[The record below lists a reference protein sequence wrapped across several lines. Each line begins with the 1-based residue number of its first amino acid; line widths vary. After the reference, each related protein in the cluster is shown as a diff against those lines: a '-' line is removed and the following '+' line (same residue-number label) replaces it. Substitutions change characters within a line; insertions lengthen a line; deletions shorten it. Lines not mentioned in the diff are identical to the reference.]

1 MREIAPPIRG
11 SPILT
16 IVAAS
21 GRGLGSAGDDIAPPV
36 GTVCPALECGD
47 ELVDDDRP
55 KDEFLAMLGHELR
68 SPLAAITNALALLQR
83 EQEQTAAQRRGQV
96 LIDRQ
101 VRRMMR
107 LVDDLLDVSRIR
119 HKHLRLRRE
128 RMDLRAAVSN
138 AVETLGSEANDR
150 RQELSVALPAEPVWL
165 HADPERLEQVFVNL
179 LANASRYTD
188 AGGKIAVSMHLQGR
202 HAIVGVRDSGI
213 GIAPEDL
220 LHIFDLYRQA
230 DGANPRSRAGLGI
243 GLALVRQLVQLHGG
257 NVSVA
262 SAGLGQGS
270 EFTVRLLR
278 EDAGAGDP
286 SPLTAG

>member
-1 MREIAPPIRG
+1 MLRSAVEDVAP
-11 SPILT
+11 L
-16 IVAAS
+16 
-21 GRGLGSAGDDIAPPV
+21 V
-36 GTVCPALECGD
+36 GTLCQAHMMWSD

-68 SPLAAITNALALLQR
+68 NPLGAINNALALLQS
-83 EQEQTAAQRRGQV
+83 EKEQTSAQRQAQA

-107 LVDDLLDVSRIR
+107 LVDDLLDVSRVR
-119 HKHLRLRRE
+119 HGHLRLRRE

-150 RQELSVALPAEPVWL
+150 RQQLSIALPEEPVWL

-188 AGGKIAVSMHLQGR
+188 PGGTIAVSMHLGDG
-202 HAIVGVRDSGI
+202 HALVRLQDTGI
-213 GIAPEDL
+213 GIAPEAL
-220 LHIFDLYRQA
+220 PHIFDLYRQA
-230 DGANPRSRAGLGI
+230 DEGNPRSQAGLGI
-243 GLALVRQLVQLHGG
+243 GLALVRQLVWLHGG

-270 EFTVRLLR
+270 EFTVRLPR
-278 EDAGAGDP
+278 EAAAAGDRFP
-286 SPLTAG
+286 S